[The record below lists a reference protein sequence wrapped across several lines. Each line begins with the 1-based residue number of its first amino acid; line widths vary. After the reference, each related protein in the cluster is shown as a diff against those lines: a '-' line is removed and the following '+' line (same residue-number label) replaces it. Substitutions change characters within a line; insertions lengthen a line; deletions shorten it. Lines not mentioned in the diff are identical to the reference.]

1 MSDDYEQPNFV
12 ISRTNQK
19 EAKTLRCS
27 QVSYNLKSFPLQIL
41 SSFYEA
47 QPFFFSQVILLSL
60 LTYFIYLARETLK
73 EGFSVFVSVTVTSFC
88 YENRED
94 STPSLSSHLQAET
107 PEQRPRCALSLQ
119 VSAES
124 PCAPGQVPATVCHA
138 GICSLSNC
146 SAGSSRA
153 FGLIILCGQCSVTVK
168 WLMKSNAVF
177 SVKRQCGDYSPWFPE
192 GS

>member
-1 MSDDYEQPNFV
+1 M
-12 ISRTNQK
+12 
-19 EAKTLRCS
+19 
-27 QVSYNLKSFPLQIL
+27 
-41 SSFYEA
+41 
-47 QPFFFSQVILLSL
+47 ILLSL
-60 LTYFIYLARETLK
+60 LTYFIYLGRETLK

-107 PEQRPRCALSLQ
+107 PEQGPRCALSLQ
-119 VSAES
+119 VSAEF